1 MQQSLG
7 RERNEPAQVSKGW
20 VLKVVVNWIR
30 KIGLWEAIEGLQT
43 GEMIGLCFSSIPLAV
58 WWKTGLERLGRR

>member
-7 RERNEPAQVSKGW
+7 RERNEPARVSKGW